1 MTITITFIN
10 KKEKTITALDFEVQ
24 AKYLRVIVGDDLS
37 FYYSHVSIDAF
48 TIDEEETK

>member
-1 MTITITFIN
+1 MKIIITFTN
-10 KKEKTITALDFEVQ
+10 KQEKLIRALDFEIQ
-24 AKYLRVIVGDDLS
+24 TKYLRVIVNDDLS